1 MKVIKTRFDDILLLQ
16 PVIHRDSRGYFT
28 ESFNQHVFNNLTNLS
43 IDFVQDNHSLSK
55 KHVLRG
61 LHYQKSP
68 YEQAKLVRVISG
80 SIFDV
85 VVDIRKNSKNFGKW
99 LGFNLSSENSLQLW
113 IPRGY
118 AHGFVSLE
126 DNTQVFYKTD
136 NFYSKEDSICID
148 YNDASLCID
157 WPIENPI
164 LSDNDY
170 DAIKFLEL

>member
-1 MKVIKTRFDDILLLQ
+1 MKVIKTKFDDILLFQ
-16 PVIHRDSRGYFT
+16 PTIYQDSRGYFT
-28 ESFNQHVFNNLTNLS
+28 ESFNQRIFNNLTNLS
-43 IDFVQDNHSLSK
+43 INFVQDNHSLSK
-55 KHVLRG
+55 KNVLRG

-68 YEQAKLVRVISG
+68 CEQAKLLRVISG

-118 AHGFVSLE
+118 AHGFLSLE
-126 DNTQVFYKTD
+126 NNTQVFYKTD

-164 LSDNDY
+164 LSDNDNN
-170 DAIKFLEL
+170 AIKFSEL

>member
-1 MKVIKTRFDDILLLQ
+1 MKVIKTKFDDILLFR
-16 PVIHRDSRGYFT
+16 PTIYRDSRGYFT

-55 KHVLRG
+55 KYVLRG

-148 YNDASLCID
+148 YNDSSID

-170 DAIKFLEL
+170 NAIKFSEL

>member
-1 MKVIKTRFDDILLLQ
+1 MKVIKTKFDDILLFR
-16 PVIHRDSRGYFT
+16 PTIYRDSRGYFT

-55 KHVLRG
+55 KYVLRG

-148 YNDASLCID
+148 YNDSSLSID

-170 DAIKFLEL
+170 NAIKFSEL

>member
-1 MKVIKTRFDDILLLQ
+1 M
-16 PVIHRDSRGYFT
+16 
-28 ESFNQHVFNNLTNLS
+28 
-43 IDFVQDNHSLSK
+43 
-55 KHVLRG
+55 
-61 LHYQKSP
+61 
-68 YEQAKLVRVISG
+68 ISG

-99 LGFNLSSENSLQLW
+99 LSFNLSSENSLQLW

-118 AHGFVSLE
+118 AHGFLSLE

-164 LSDNDY
+164 LSDNDNN
-170 DAIKFLEL
+170 AIKFSEL

>member
-1 MKVIKTRFDDILLLQ
+1 MKVIKTKFDDILLFQ
-16 PVIHRDSRGYFT
+16 PTIYRDSRGYFT
-28 ESFNQHVFNNLTNLS
+28 ESFNQRVFNNLTNLS

-55 KHVLRG
+55 KYVLRG

-85 VVDIRKNSKNFGKW
+85 VVDIRENSKNFGKW

-148 YNDASLCID
+148 YKDASLCID
-157 WPIENPI
+157 WPIANPI

-170 DAIKFLEL
+170 DAIKFSEL

>member
-1 MKVIKTRFDDILLLQ
+1 MKVIKTKFDDILLFQ
-16 PVIHRDSRGYFT
+16 PTIYQDSRGYFT
-28 ESFNQHVFNNLTNLS
+28 ESFNQRIFNNLTNLS

-55 KHVLRG
+55 KYVLRG

-68 YEQAKLVRVISG
+68 CEQAKLLRVISG

-118 AHGFVSLE
+118 AHGFLSLE

-164 LSDNDY
+164 LSDNDNN
-170 DAIKFLEL
+170 AIKFSEL